1 MIRDQAV
8 GPQPTR
14 EIHPGARGQ
23 PLRRLFELIGTQL
36 LLVLGAIVF
45 ALPFVW
51 MVSTSLKADRQ
62 IFAFPPIWVP
72 DPFIWGNFPA
82 VFIYAPMHL
91 YFFNTLL
98 IALAHVFG
106 AVFTCSLAAY
116 GFARL
121 RAPGR
126 DLIFM
131 VMVSQ
136 MMIPYIVM
144 LVPLYLLFAELEWI
158 DTFYPLTIPA
168 MLGTPFYIFM
178 LRQFFLTI
186 PMELEEAAII
196 DGATRLRIWWTIIL
210 PLAKPALATVAIF
223 SFMFAWNDFTG
234 PLIFLN
240 SREKFTLS
248 LGLQA
253 FMFER
258 RTMWGPLMAASTM
271 MIMPILIVFFLA
283 QKHFIQGIALTGIK
297 A

>member
-1 MIRDQAV
+1 MLRDQAV

-23 PLRRLFELIGTQL
+23 PLRRLLELIGTQL
-36 LLVLGAIVF
+36 HLVLGAIVF

-196 DGATRLRIWWTIIL
+196 DGASRLRIWWTIIL

>member
-1 MIRDQAV
+1 MLRDQAI
-8 GPQPTR
+8 GPQATR
-14 EIHPGARGQ
+14 EVHPGARWQ
-23 PLRRLFELIGTQL
+23 PLRRLLERGGTQVL
-36 LLVLGAIVF
+36 LILGALIF

-91 YFFNTLL
+91 YFFNTLV

-116 GFARL
+116 AFSRL

-196 DGATRLRIWWTIIL
+196 DGASRLRIWWTIIL

-240 SREKFTLS
+240 TREKFTLS

-271 MIMPILIVFFLA
+271 MIVPILIVFFLA

>member
-8 GPQPTR
+8 GPQSNR
-14 EIHPGARGQ
+14 EIHPSARGQ

-196 DGATRLRIWWTIIL
+196 DGASRLRIWWTIVL

>member
-1 MIRDQAV
+1 MIRDPAIET
-8 GPQPTR
+8 QPSR
-14 EIHPGARGQ
+14 EIHPSAKGQ
-23 PLRRLFELIGTQL
+23 PLRRLLESGGVQL
-36 LLVLGAIVF
+36 MLVLGSLIF

-62 IFAFPPIWVP
+62 IFAFPPIWMP
-72 DPFIWGNFPA
+72 DPIIWGNFPA

-91 YFFNTLL
+91 YFLNTLL
-98 IALAHVFG
+98 IALANVFG
-106 AVFTCSLAAY
+106 AVVTCSLAAY
-116 GFARL
+116 GFSRL

-131 VMVSQ
+131 VMISQ

-144 LVPLYLLFAELEWI
+144 LVPLYLLFAQLDWV

-168 MLGTPFYIFM
+168 ILGTPFYIFM

-196 DGATRLRIWWTIIL
+196 DGASRLRIYWTIVL

-240 SREKFTLS
+240 TREKFTLS

-271 MIMPILIVFFLA
+271 MIVPILIVFFLA

>member
-1 MIRDQAV
+1 
-8 GPQPTR
+8 
-14 EIHPGARGQ
+14 
-23 PLRRLFELIGTQL
+23 
-36 LLVLGAIVF
+36 
-45 ALPFVW
+45 

-91 YFFNTLL
+91 YFLNTLT
-98 IALAHVFG
+98 IALAHVLG
-106 AVFTCSLAAY
+106 AIFTCSLAAY
-116 GFARL
+116 AFSRL

-126 DLIFM
+126 DVIFM

-136 MMIPYIVM
+136 MMVPYIVT
-144 LVPLYLLFAELEWI
+144 LVPLYLLFAKFDWI
-158 DTFYPLTIPA
+158 DTFYPLTVPA
-168 MLGTPFYIFM
+168 FLGTPFYIFM
-178 LRQFFLTI
+178 LRQFFLSI

-196 DGATRLRIWWTIIL
+196 DGASRLRIWWSIVL

-240 SREKFTLS
+240 TREKFTLS

>member
-8 GPQPTR
+8 GPQSNR
-14 EIHPGARGQ
+14 EIHPSARGQ

-196 DGATRLRIWWTIIL
+196 DGASRLRIWWTIIL

>member
-1 MIRDQAV
+1 MIRDQAI
-8 GPQPTR
+8 GSQTDR
-14 EIHPGARGQ
+14 EIHPRARRR
-23 PLRRLFELIGTQL
+23 PLYRLLGRLSAHT
-36 LLVLGAIVF
+36 LLVMGAIIF

-62 IFAFPPIWVP
+62 IFAWPPVWLP
-72 DPFIWGNFPA
+72 DPFIWGNYPA
-82 VFIYAPMHL
+82 VFIYAPLHQ
-91 YFFNTLL
+91 YFFNTLT

-106 AVFTCSLAAY
+106 AVITCSLAAY
-116 GFARL
+116 GFARV

-126 DLIFM
+126 DIIFM

-136 MMIPYIVM
+136 MMVPYIVT
-144 LVPLYLLFAELEWI
+144 LVPLYLLFARFDWV
-158 DTFYPLTIPA
+158 DTFLPLTVPA
-168 MLGTPFYIFM
+168 ILGTPFYIFM

-196 DGATRLRIWWTIIL
+196 DGASRLSIWWKIIL

-271 MIMPILIVFFLA
+271 MIVPILVVFFLA